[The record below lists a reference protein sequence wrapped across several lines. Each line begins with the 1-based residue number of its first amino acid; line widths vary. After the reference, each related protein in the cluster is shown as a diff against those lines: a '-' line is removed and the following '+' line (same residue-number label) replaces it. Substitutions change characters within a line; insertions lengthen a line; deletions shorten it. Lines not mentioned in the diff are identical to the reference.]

1 MSSITVG
8 LIADTHVPDRSRQ
21 LHPAVLPT
29 LEKAGVS
36 QILHAGDISIPRVL
50 RQLEE
55 VAPVLAVRGN
65 RDWFGNLPRQRII
78 QVDGKRIG
86 LVHGHGNWA
95 NYLRDKA
102 RFLLRGPQTFEF
114 FMKRA
119 MRLVEN
125 VDILV
130 FGHNHEP
137 MVKEVDG
144 LLVVNP
150 GSACCQA
157 LATKPPSVALLHI
170 NGDVAKAEI
179 VFLE

>member
-1 MSSITVG
+1 M
-8 LIADTHVPDRSRQ
+8 RR
-21 LHPAVLPT
+21 LHPAILPT

-36 QILHAGDISIPRVL
+36 QILHAGDISIPKVL
-50 RQLEE
+50 KQLEE

-65 RDWFGNLPRQRII
+65 RDWFLNLPMQRII
-78 QVDGKRIG
+78 QAQGKRIG

-95 NYLRDKA
+95 SYLRDKA

-114 FMKRA
+114 FMLRA
-119 MRLVEN
+119 MGLVNN
-125 VDILV
+125 VGILV

-137 MVKEVDG
+137 MVKNVNG
-144 LLVVNP
+144 LLVINP

-157 LATKPPSVALLHI
+157 VANKPPSVAILRI
-170 NGDVAKAEI
+170 QEGQAKAEI